1 MGWRVDRDGTE
12 DLGSVPP
19 REVWMGRTLL
29 ILGMALALGC
39 SRGSADEQSR
49 PPPAKK
55 KIPPTLVKV
64 DIAEEVDGREYTGH
78 RVQYQTKKML
88 LNAGL
93 HVESA
98 RETRWD
104 KDFKGYAPP
113 EGMAVDFTVRGDAR
127 AALARRPT
135 WYEGV
140 VAYVYKAEAEITLEG
155 SGGEEIARFRATLE
169 RSDTDREKAILKTLR
184 VLGHLVAKTIIQTG
198 PIEERCTEKRKEM
211 LREIIETIEKDVK
224 IHGGAVEDLSE
235 KEDPKG
241 GK

>member
-1 MGWRVDRDGTE
+1 
-12 DLGSVPP
+12 
-19 REVWMGRTLL
+19 MGRMLL
-29 ILGMALALGC
+29 ILGMVLGLGC
-39 SRGSADEQSR
+39 STGSAEGQEG
-49 PPPAKK
+49 PPPAEKK
-55 KIPPTLVKV
+55 VPPTLVKV

-113 EGMAVDFTVRGDAR
+113 EGMDVDFTVRGKAR

-140 VAYVYKAEAEITLEG
+140 VAYVYKAEAEIVLES

-184 VLGHLVAKTIIQTG
+184 VLGHLVAKAVVQTG
-198 PIEERCTEKRKEM
+198 PIEERCPEKRKK
-211 LREIIETIEKDVK
+211 LLQDIIEKIEKDIK
-224 IHGGAVEDLSE
+224 DHGGAVEDLSE